1 MSEEQAVEQQTE
13 SAQTETNEVS
23 RETQDIPAPARPEH
37 IPEKF
42 WNAETGTPNVDD
54 LAKSYNNLEKFSTG
68 KKDEMR
74 EQLIAEITA
83 EASEGLPEDSK
94 GYKLPPLVEGLTEE
108 MVEENPLTGWWREKC
123 HSMGLDQDNFEDGIN
138 QYIAFAQGQMPD
150 TQKEIENLG
159 ENAQERIEAAN
170 SWASTVLNPEQFEV
184 LQQTLGMSA
193 RGIEVIESLMEA
205 TKQNIS
211 RSANVAQPERELN
224 MSDVKE
230 MMNDKRYYDSRYR
243 DASYVKKVDDAFQRL
258 QLSGKL

>member
-1 MSEEQAVEQQTE
+1 MSEEQAVEQQAE
-13 SAQTETNEVS
+13 PVQTQTNEVS
-23 RETQDIPAPARPEH
+23 RETQSTHIPARPEH

-42 WNAETGTPNVDD
+42 WNAETGETNIDD

-74 EQLIAEITA
+74 ESLIAEITA
-83 EASEGLPEDSK
+83 EAAEGLPEDSK

-108 MVEENPLTGWWREKC
+108 MVEDNPLTGWWREKC

-170 SWASTVLNPEQFEV
+170 NWASTVLNPEQFEV
-184 LQQTLGMSA
+184 LQGTLGMSA
-193 RGIEVIESLMEA
+193 KGVEVIESLMEA

-211 RSANVAQPERELN
+211 RSASVAQPERELS
-224 MSDVKE
+224 MADVKE
-230 MMNDKRYYDSRYR
+230 MMNDKRYYDSRHR
-243 DASYVKKVDDAFQRL
+243 DLSYVKKVDDAFQRL